1 LGPLDS
7 PVPRRPV
14 PSPARVAICR
24 RWRAHPSLDDRLGP
38 AGRPQLLRHHSDP
51 DAGGQCAPRAVH
63 LPRRQQCDPTALLRC
78 FVFHFFANRRTAD
91 KLPAGSSLLA
101 APREA
106 DIGQRVKDPPVGCHF
121 RGPEMAHP
129 VGRSIFHPRRPS
141 LEADAFA
148 YSLTRSRQRAVIL
161 LAPVRSPVYT
171 FLPPVR
177 PDSTGHFFLVCANTN
192 STSMAANQRH
202 PRKCKSPANPL
213 DSMAAD
219 SEATRLRFVTEHG
232 GRDFGRRRTQ
242 LTTSR

>member
-1 LGPLDS
+1 MFCVPLFRQS
-7 PVPRRPV
+7 P
-14 PSPARVAICR
+14 
-24 RWRAHPSLDDRLGP
+24 D
-38 AGRPQLLRHHSDP
+38 
-51 DAGGQCAPRAVH
+51 
-63 LPRRQQCDPTALLRC
+63 
-78 FVFHFFANRRTAD
+78 AD
-91 KLPAGSSLLA
+91 KLPTGSSLLA

-106 DIGQRVKDPPVGCHF
+106 DIGHRVKDPPVGGCHF

-192 STSMAANQRH
+192 STSVAANQRR

-219 SEATRLRFVTEHG
+219 SETTRLRFVTEHG

-242 LTTSR
+242 LTTGR